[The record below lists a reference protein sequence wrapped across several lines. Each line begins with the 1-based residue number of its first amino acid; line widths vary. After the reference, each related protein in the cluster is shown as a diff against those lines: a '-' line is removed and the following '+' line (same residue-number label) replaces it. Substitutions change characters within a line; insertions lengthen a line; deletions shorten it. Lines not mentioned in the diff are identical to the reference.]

1 MNSIRIIWLSVAAGL
16 VLAACNPAEEPAAP
30 GAPEAAAA
38 QAEEPAAI
46 DACAIVTAEDAA
58 AVFGQPA
65 SPDTGHGG
73 VTMIA
78 QCLWTW
84 DTESSNQLLQFH
96 IWDPRGYE
104 VPEGAQPLDLGDG
117 GYVLDHPLL
126 GVDIAWLQGGRHISL
141 AYSTVGPDAPESGER
156 VKQMVA
162 LARQV
167 AERL

>member
-1 MNSIRIIWLSVAAGL
+1 MKSNRITWLAAVAGL
-16 VLAACNPAEEPAAP
+16 LLAACNAAEEPPAASTP
-30 GAPEAAAA
+30 QAAAGP
-38 QAEEPAAI
+38 AEKPATI

-58 AVFGQPA
+58 TVFGQPA
-65 SPDTGHGG
+65 SPDTGQGS

-84 DTESSNQLLQFH
+84 DTETSNQLLQFH
-96 IWDPRGYE
+96 IWDPRGYDM
-104 VPEGAQPLDLGDG
+104 PEGAVPLDLGEG

-126 GVDIAWLQGGRHISL
+126 GVDIAWLQGGHHITL
-141 AYSTVGPDAPESGER
+141 AYSTVGPDAPKTGER
-156 VKQMVA
+156 VEQMVA

>member
-1 MNSIRIIWLSVAAGL
+1 MKWNRITWLAAVAGL
-16 VLAACNPAEEPAAP
+16 LLASCNAAEEPAAP
-30 GAPEAAAA
+30 TAPEAASGPAD
-38 QAEEPAAI
+38 ESAAI

-65 SPDTGHGG
+65 SPDTGHSG

-84 DTESSNQLLQFH
+84 DTDTSNQLLQFH
-96 IWDPRGYE
+96 IWDPRGYD
-104 VPEGAQPLDLGDG
+104 VPEGAEPLDLGEG
-117 GYVLDHPLL
+117 GYVLNHPLL

-141 AYSTVGPDAPESGER
+141 SYSTVGPDAPESGER
-156 VKQMVA
+156 VEQMVA

-167 AERL
+167 ADRL